1 MNDDVKIELGRS
13 DRGFTLDAEQFISR
27 PRSEV
32 FPFFSNA
39 RNLQKITPPMLRFEV
54 ITEGEIDM
62 RPGALIDYRIS
73 LRGIPMKWRTEITE
87 WDPPNGFA
95 DRQAKG
101 PYRFWIH
108 THRFEEVDG
117 GTRVLDHVDYGVPG
131 GALVNKL
138 VAAPDVRRIFAYR
151 QEALARIFP

>member
-1 MNDDVKIELGRS
+1 MQITLGKS
-13 DRGFTLDAEQFISR
+13 ERGFTVDAEQFVAR
-27 PRSEV
+27 PLSEI
-32 FPFFSNA
+32 FPFYADA
-39 RNLQKITPPMLRFEV
+39 RNLERITPPMLKFQV
-54 ITEGEIDM
+54 LTEGDIDM
-62 RPGALIDYRIS
+62 RPGALIDYKIS
-73 LRGIPMKWRTEITE
+73 LRGIPMRWRTEITE
-87 WDPPNGFA
+87 WDPPHGFA

-138 VAAPDVRRIFAYR
+138 VIAPDVRRIFAYR
-151 QEALARIFP
+151 QEALAKIFP